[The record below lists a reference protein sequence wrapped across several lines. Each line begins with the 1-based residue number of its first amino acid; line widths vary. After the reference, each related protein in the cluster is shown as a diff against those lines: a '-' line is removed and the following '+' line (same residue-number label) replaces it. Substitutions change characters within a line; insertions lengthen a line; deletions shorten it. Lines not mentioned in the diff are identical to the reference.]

1 MWSAPVVE
9 RQITTKTATRLRDA
23 SVGPEID
30 FLVFDRPPEPFD
42 KDIVAPRAL
51 AVHANRDLGVLQ
63 GREKGDGG
71 ELAALIRV
79 HDFRPPM
86 PSQGFAQ
93 RLHARRRLQRIES
106 RHASTLRLNQ
116 STTATRYTNP
126 RAMGTYVMSIAQ
138 TWFGLV
144 TATFLNR

>member
-51 AVHANRDLGVLQ
+51 AVHAHRDLGVLQ

-93 RLHARRRLQRIES
+93 RLHARRRLQRNREPPREHLAAEPVDD
-106 RHASTLRLNQ
+106 RHQIHKPPRHGYIRDVHCRLG
-116 STTATRYTNP
+116 SA
-126 RAMGTYVMSIAQ
+126 
-138 TWFGLV
+138 W
-144 TATFLNR
+144 